1 MKTLRSIIS
10 GGSTSLQRKR
20 TMNDLQKDVSTCLL
34 AAAALLGGASAA
46 FGADTPSQ
54 GTAPA
59 VAVPS
64 AALEKVARAMAGV
77 LNPAKSSCNQG
88 VGNGPEEYDDWNC
101 DPGNSNQGES
111 VRSNDQLGVP
121 GNPGRKGGN
130 K

>member
-1 MKTLRSIIS
+1 
-10 GGSTSLQRKR
+10 
-20 TMNDLQKDVSTCLL
+20 MNDLQKDVSTCLL

-46 FGADTPSQ
+46 FGADTLSQ

-64 AALEKVARAMAGV
+64 AVEKVARALAGV
-77 LNPAKSSCNQG
+77 LNPAKSNCNQG
-88 VGNGPEEYDDWNC
+88 VGNGPEDEEWGC
-101 DPGNSNQGES
+101 DPANSNQGYS
-111 VRSNDQLGVP
+111 DRSNDQLGVP